1 MEQQRTRSTTV
12 RVRIALD
19 VICVHSYLGYTR
31 FTRAAERLRADG
43 HRIQVEFLPFE
54 LAPGAGTEGEP
65 LLPVLERVFGPQA
78 VRGTLQFAGQVA
90 AEGLELHYER
100 AVATGTFEAHRL
112 IARAARQGRAEAM
125 VERLFRAHFT
135 DGLHIGD
142 PATLARL
149 AGEAGVTTGD
159 SGPGTADTAPG
170 IAAETIEATTG
181 ETERL
186 HTELDR
192 VRGLGV
198 TGVPVFFIDGVQPL
212 TGSHSEAELLSA
224 LREAARSAS
233 DG

>member
-1 MEQQRTRSTTV
+1 MEQQTPSNETV

-31 FTRAAERLRADG
+31 FTRVARRLRAEG
-43 HRIQVEFLPFE
+43 RQLSVEFLPFE
-54 LAPGAGTEGEP
+54 LAPGAGTAGEP
-65 LLPVLERVFGPQA
+65 LLPVLERVFGAEA
-78 VRGTLQFAGQVA
+78 VRQTLQYARQLA

-112 IARAARQGRAEAM
+112 IARAARQGLAEPM

-149 AGEAGVTTGD
+149 AEEIGLTPDGPGAAPAADAGEAD
-159 SGPGTADTAPG
+159 
-170 IAAETIEATTG
+170 
-181 ETERL
+181 RL
-186 HTELDR
+186 RAELDR

-198 TGVPVFFIDGVQPL
+198 SGVPVFYIDGVRPL
-212 TGSHSEAELLSA
+212 SGSQSEAALSAA
-224 LREAARSAS
+224 LREAART
-233 DG
+233 GPGF

>member
-1 MEQQRTRSTTV
+1 MEQQPTSGATV
-12 RVRIALD
+12 DVRIALD

-31 FTRAAERLRADG
+31 FTRAADRLRAEG

-54 LAPGAGTEGEP
+54 LAPGAGTEGAP
-65 LLPVLERVFGPQA
+65 LLPVLERAFGPQA
-78 VRGTLQFAGQVA
+78 VRQTLQFAGQVA

-112 IARAARQGRAEAM
+112 IARAARQGRAEQM

-142 PATLARL
+142 SSTLARL
-149 AGEAGVTTGD
+149 AAEAGVTAD
-159 SGPGTADTAPG
+159 EPGTAGSVPET
-170 IAAETIEATTG
+170 AAETDA

-186 HTELDR
+186 RTELDR

-198 TGVPVFFIDGVQPL
+198 TGVPVFLIDGVRRL
-212 TGSHSEAELLSA
+212 TGSQPEAVLLSA
-224 LREAARSAS
+224 LREAVGSAS

>member
-1 MEQQRTRSTTV
+1 MSTTV

-31 FTRAAERLRADG
+31 FTRAADRLRAEG
-43 HRIQVEFLPFE
+43 HRVQVEFLPFE
-54 LAPGAGTEGEP
+54 LAPGAGTEGQP
-65 LLPVLERVFGPQA
+65 LLPVLERMFGPQA
-78 VRGTLQFAGQVA
+78 VRQTLQFAEQVA

-112 IARAARQGRAEAM
+112 IARAARQGRAEQM

-142 PATLARL
+142 RATLARL
-149 AGEAGVTTGD
+149 AEEVGVTTNDSD
-159 SGPGTADTAPG
+159 SGP
-170 IAAETIEATTG
+170 AASASASASET

-186 HTELDR
+186 QAELDR

-198 TGVPVFFIDGVQPL
+198 SGVPVFFIDGARPL
-212 TGSHSEAELLSA
+212 TGSQPETALLAA
-224 LREAARSAS
+224 LREAAPTAS
-233 DG
+233 DT

>member
-1 MEQQRTRSTTV
+1 M

-31 FTRAAERLRADG
+31 FTRAAHRLHAEG
-43 HRIQVEFLPFE
+43 HRLQVEFLPFE
-54 LAPGAGTEGEP
+54 LAPGAGTEGQP

-78 VRGTLQFAGQVA
+78 VRQTLQFAEQVA

-112 IARAARQGRAEAM
+112 IARAARQGRAEQM

-142 PATLARL
+142 RATLARL
-149 AGEAGVTTGD
+149 AGEVGVTMNDSD
-159 SGPGTADTAPG
+159 SGSAETAPT
-170 IAAETIEATTG
+170 AASETD
-181 ETERL
+181 RL
-186 HTELDR
+186 QAELDR

-198 TGVPVFFIDGVQPL
+198 SGVPVFFIDGVRPL
-212 TGSHSEAELLSA
+212 TGSQSEATLLGA
-224 LREAARSAS
+224 LREAARTSS
-233 DG
+233 DS

>member
-1 MEQQRTRSTTV
+1 MNSTV

-31 FTRAAERLRADG
+31 FTRAADRLRAEG
-43 HRIQVEFLPFE
+43 HRVQVEFLPYE
-54 LAPGAGTEGEP
+54 LAPGAGTEGQP

-78 VRGTLQFAGQVA
+78 VRQTLQLAERAGA
-90 AEGLELHYER
+90 DGLDLHYER
-100 AVATGTFEAHRL
+100 AVATGTFEAHLL
-112 IARAARQGRAEAM
+112 IARAARQGRAEQL

-149 AGEAGVTTGD
+149 AEEAGVTADG
-159 SGPGTADTAPG
+159 SGPGPAAPATA
-170 IAAETIEATTG
+170 G

-186 HTELDR
+186 QAELER

-198 TGVPVFFIDGVQPL
+198 SGVPVFFIDGVQPL
-212 TGSHSEAELLSA
+212 TGSQSEATLLAA
-224 LREAARSAS
+224 LREALSIASAT
-233 DG
+233 

>member
-1 MEQQRTRSTTV
+1 MSTTV

-31 FTRAAERLRADG
+31 FTRAADRLRAEG
-43 HRIQVEFLPFE
+43 HRVQVEFLPFE
-54 LAPGAGTEGEP
+54 LAPGAGTEGQP

-78 VRGTLQFAGQVA
+78 VRQTLRFAEQLA
-90 AEGLELHYER
+90 AEGLDLHYER

-112 IARAARQGRAEAM
+112 IARAARQGRAEQM

-142 PATLARL
+142 RATLARL
-149 AGEAGVTTGD
+149 AEEVGVTTDD
-159 SGPGTADTAPG
+159 SGPGPAAPASET
-170 IAAETIEATTG
+170 AAETAA

-186 HTELDR
+186 QAELDR

-198 TGVPVFFIDGVQPL
+198 SGVPVFFIDGVRPL
-212 TGSHSEAELLSA
+212 TGSQPEAALLAA
-224 LREAARSAS
+224 LREAAPTAS
-233 DG
+233 DT